1 MGEPVGNMDY
11 LEDAIKELMT
21 QADYYGYEL
30 VFYEINSKLT
40 MLLHDLGFDFIKN
53 GEEGYVTL
61 KDFSL
66 SGKKKRGER
75 ALINKFEREG
85 YTFEMIE
92 PPFSKELI
100 QELKQVSD
108 SWLDG
113 QLE

>member
-1 MGEPVGNMDY
+1 
-11 LEDAIKELMT
+11 
-21 QADYYGYEL
+21 
-30 VFYEINSKLT
+30 

-66 SGKKKRGER
+66 SVRKRWEG
-75 ALINKFEREG
+75 IIKFEREG

-113 QLE
+113 QLEKGFSLGFWWILPNHNILLKMLIINCCICFNDAYGW